1 MFFIYQNFVTNAK
14 IEENALTQVA
24 VPNNGKCAP
33 EYSSM
38 AAATT
43 YSGFTLW
50 APLRR
55 TSNSESGVIR
65 GAAAE
70 GECREYPACS
80 SRARA

>member
-1 MFFIYQNFVTNAK
+1 MLFIYQNFVTNAK

-33 EYSSM
+33 EYSSV

-43 YSGFTLW
+43 YSGFSLW

-55 TSNSESGVIR
+55 TSNSESGDR